1 MPGMDGP
8 HLVAECRQHWP
19 GLPVIILTTLD
30 DTTII
35 RRFLAAGAG
44 LLSSLG
50 VDWGYIACA
59 EHYFISKNSG
69 SLPLWSSCA
78 ASDKTAIF
86 HASPGAAKSSKWYIL
101 MNTNQT
107 GRIIVFAAITQVG
120 DLESLR
126 DRYTE
131 LLYPQSSEMCDGHKL

>member
-1 MPGMDGP
+1 MCSLSTTGNQSAGDYAVMPDMDGP

-19 GLPVIILTTLD
+19 DLPVIILTTLD

-69 SLPLWSSCA
+69 SLPLRSSCA

-107 GRIIVFAAITQVG
+107 GRIIV
-120 DLESLR
+120 DLKEPFLTAWVN
-126 DRYTE
+126 DD
-131 LLYPQSSEMCDGHKL
+131 CCA